1 MKVRL
6 LMTCREATQL
16 CSEQHERSLTRRE
29 RWVLRVHLFLCHKCR
44 KFAQQLSV
52 MREALARMASA
63 QTDSSPAKLSPE
75 RREAMKRELR
85 KLV

>member
-1 MKVRL
+1 MKFRL
-6 LMTCREATQL
+6 MMTCREATQL
-16 CSEQHERSLTRRE
+16 CSEQHERPLTRRE

-44 KFAQQLSV
+44 KFVQQLSV
-52 MREALARMASA
+52 MREALKRVADA
-63 QTDSSPAKLSPE
+63 QCDSSPAKLSPE